1 MPQIFPGGAG
11 QSGIGKA
18 TFMMAVGK
26 HLLWAIAATWLLPGP
41 LAMASENTELQLKLV
56 DQRIA
61 RLQQQG
67 ETAESSATL
76 GAYQETQN
84 LLRETQRFDQAAA
97 QFQEE
102 MNSASQLEADIRARI
117 DAAGT
122 NPEVTD
128 PATLEKLGWRSLNDK
143 ANDLRNAL
151 QGMLSQRDLLDQQI
165 AAEANSA
172 ETIRARLS
180 AIDGEQRSLPDSLA
194 RFELEGAPSQFEASQ
209 WQVAAHRAALDAERR
224 SLNAQ
229 LTSQPTRSRI
239 RRAQREEL
247 VQNIELQQRNLA
259 QLELALAGR
268 RHSQS
273 DQALQQATPGTV
285 THDLL
290 QYLADGNTALGEH
303 RAQMATD
310 LNKADAEKTRT
321 DGRLFELMEQFNSA
335 RRLVDSGGKASMY
348 GPLLMTYFM
357 GLDHYRPPAS
367 KLRSS
372 NRIGGL
378 VVDRA
383 HHEQELAELLD
394 YGQFINGQLQALGAS
409 GAATPELLDAAR
421 PLAQERNNLL
431 TDLMAAESELVQLLG
446 NIDISYEQ
454 LDSLVGE
461 FQSFLIGHI
470 LWVRSHL
477 PLDRNIF
484 NQVLLDI
491 AEVKTVLLDS
501 KRLSGRTAGYI
512 ALLAGLLLLVLRRR
526 MWRRIESNN
535 QLIGRPRDDSIL
547 FTVGNLLLTL
557 LRSAAVPLVMVGV
570 ALSIES
576 SKQGVLPPLALA
588 LLFTSAGVMFISFLR
603 DATAPSGICPV
614 HFGWPEARC
623 KAASRLMT
631 WLLLRLLP
639 AVIVTSFL
647 INLEE
652 NSPQAVLGRL
662 MLCAVALLV
671 ALRVHLILNRQR
683 EKQAFRNFPPWVQNT
698 LLVTLTGSL
707 MVLVLS
713 GFLLP
718 ARIIYYCLIL
728 TMLSW
733 VGLLFLRELLMRWL
747 LVARRR
753 IRFHQ
758 LMESQADSAAEEKA
772 EIEARQASLGDITD
786 STAQL
791 LNSLVYGLGVVVMV
805 MIWSPLLPAVQ
816 GLQRFSL
823 WTVNQTVNG
832 EQLQTHITLATI
844 VLAILIF
851 AITFYAARRIPAL
864 IDLIMRSG
872 GKSTPA
878 TRYTVSTITNYIII
892 AVGTMVFFST
902 LKVSWSQLQWLVA
915 ALGVGI
921 GFGLQEIVA
930 NFISGLIILFERPI
944 RVGDVVTIGQSEGTV
959 TRIQIRATTIR
970 DWDGKELL
978 VPNKEFVTG
987 RLLNWTLTDTNNRV
1001 VLDVGIAY
1009 GSDVEA
1015 ALQLLEKVVSSHP
1028 SVLKDPPPNILF
1040 TKFGDSA
1047 LMLSA
1052 RCFLGDL
1059 DDRNKHMSELHQ
1071 QVYAAFNKAGIVIS
1085 FPQLDVH
1092 LDPSSPLTVRLEGT
1106 APAS

>member
-1 MPQIFPGGAG
+1 MKALPELFPRWAFGLAALVLW
-11 QSGIGKA
+11 SSA
-18 TFMMAVGK
+18 TA
-26 HLLWAIAATWLLPGP
+26 
-41 LAMASENTELQLKLV
+41 LADENTELQLKLV

-67 ETAESSATL
+67 ETAESSTTL
-76 GAYQETQN
+76 AAYQETQN
-84 LLRETQRFDQAAA
+84 LLREAQRFDQLASQFQDEMASAA
-97 QFQEE
+97 QDESD
-102 MNSASQLEADIRARI
+102 MRARI
-117 DAAGT
+117 NAASS
-122 NPEVTD
+122 NQDVID
-128 PATLEKLGWRSLNDK
+128 PAALEKLNWRALNDK
-143 ANDLRNAL
+143 ANELRIAL
-151 QGMLSQRDLLDQQI
+151 QGMLNQRDSLDQQI

-180 AIDGEQRSLPDSLA
+180 AIDAEQRALPDSLA
-194 RFELEGAPSQFEASQ
+194 RFELDGEPSQFEASQ
-209 WQVAAHRAALDAERR
+209 WQIAAHRLALDAERR
-224 SLNAQ
+224 ALNAQ
-229 LTSQPTRSRI
+229 LTSQPARSRL
-239 RRAQREEL
+239 RRAHREEL
-247 VQNIELQQRNLA
+247 VQNIELQQSNLSRLD
-259 QLELALAGR
+259 QSLASR

-273 DQALQQATPGTV
+273 DQALQQTTPGTV
-285 THDLL
+285 THTLL
-290 QYLADGNTALGEH
+290 QHLADGNSSLGDH
-303 RAQMATD
+303 RAAVVAE

-321 DGRLFELMEQFNSA
+321 DGKLFELMEQFNSA

-348 GPLLMTYFM
+348 GPFLMTYYM
-357 GLDHYRPPAS
+357 RLDHYRPPAS
-367 KLRSS
+367 KLRAS
-372 NRIGGL
+372 NNIGGI

-383 HHEQELAELLD
+383 RHEQELADLLD
-394 YGQFINGQLQALGAS
+394 YGQFINGQLQALGA
-409 GAATPELLDAAR
+409 GEAATPELLEAAR

-431 TDLMAAESELVQLLG
+431 NDLMSSESELVQLLG
-446 NIDISYEQ
+446 NIDISYGQ
-454 LDSLVGE
+454 LDSLISE

-477 PLDRNIF
+477 PVDRNVF
-484 NQVLLDI
+484 KQMLLDLAEVRNVLL
-491 AEVKTVLLDS
+491 ES
-501 KRLSGRTAGYI
+501 KRISGRTAAYL
-512 ALLAGLLLLVLRRR
+512 ALLAGLVLLVFRRR

-535 QLIGRPRDDSIL
+535 LLIGRPRDDSIL

-570 ALSIES
+570 ALSMEF

-603 DATAPSGICPV
+603 DATASSGICTV

-623 KAASRLMT
+623 KAVSKLMT

-639 AVIVTSFL
+639 AVILTSFL
-647 INLEE
+647 VNLEE
-652 NSPQAVLGRL
+652 NTPQAVLGRL

-671 ALRVHLILNRQR
+671 ALKVHWMLNRQR
-683 EKQAFRNFPPWVQNT
+683 QKQQFKAFPPWAQNT

-707 MVLVLS
+707 MFLVLS

-728 TMLSW
+728 TMLAW
-733 VGLLFLRELLMRWL
+733 VGLVFLREVLMRWL

-753 IRFHQ
+753 IRFQQ
-758 LMESQADSAAEEKA
+758 LMAAQTDAAAEEKA
-772 EIEARQASLGDITD
+772 ELEARHASLGDITD

-791 LNSLVYGLGVVVMV
+791 INSLVYSLGVVIMVMV
-805 MIWSPLLPAVQ
+805 WTPLLPAVQ

-823 WTVNQTVNG
+823 WTVNQTVDG
-832 EQLQTHITLATI
+832 QQLQTHITLATV

-851 AITFYAARRIPAL
+851 VITFYAARRIPAL
-864 IDLIMRSG
+864 IDLIMRSS

-892 AVGTMVFFST
+892 AIGTMVFFST

-1015 ALQLLEKVVSSHP
+1015 ALKLLEKVVSSHP

-1059 DDRNKHMSELHQ
+1059 DDRNKHISELHQ

-1092 LDPSSPLTVRLEGT
+1092 LDPDSPLTVRLEGT
-1106 APAS
+1106 APAK